1 MDAKYH
7 FVAELRCFSLFFF
20 INIYTGCILTLS
32 WVYFLVDGIF
42 DFFFHALSLLW
53 MSCGFLVGTTISN
66 LRMYH
71 AVDGIGWW
79 LYDL

>member
-42 DFFFHALSLLW
+42 DFFFPCIITFVDELW
-53 MSCGFLVGTTISN
+53 FFGG
-66 LRMYH
+66 Y
-71 AVDGIGWW
+71 
-79 LYDL
+79 YDIKS